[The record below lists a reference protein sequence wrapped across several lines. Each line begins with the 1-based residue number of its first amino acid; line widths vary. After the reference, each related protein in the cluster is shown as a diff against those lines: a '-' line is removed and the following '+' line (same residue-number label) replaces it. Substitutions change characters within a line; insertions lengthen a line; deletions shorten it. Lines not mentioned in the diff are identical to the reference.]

1 MTVEIVAS
9 GHVETPADRFR
20 VTGSA
25 LACAATQAE
34 ADALLAQ
41 KVAAIARSMAA
52 IGVEKSVAQDKP
64 SIAGMMGSMMGAR
77 GAGACNGADAAFLDD
92 AKAMDKPATPVA
104 ASTRLSFDARDRA
117 TAAGA
122 IAALKAAD
130 AKPSDKVLPVLLND
144 TEARRAAK
152 QMALRTARIEADAYA
167 ALLGLK
173 GATLTKIS
181 ELGLARFHHPDGEDA
196 GNFGCGRNGQGR
208 DGRDA
213 DRRVRT
219 GAIEVW
225 KGTTVS
231 PYESR
236 SGRYALRSDRSRPYS
251 GIVLFRD
258 RTFVR
263 NSGLKG
269 FGRIPTIRLMRF
281 LALVRLGNIISGRAA
296 A

>member
-1 MTVEIVAS
+1 MVMVSVIGMLLAAAGPPPVTVEIVAS

-64 SIAGMMGSMMGAR
+64 SIAGMMGSIMGAR
-77 GAGACNGADAAFLDD
+77 GVGACNGADATFLDD

-104 ASTRLSFDARDRA
+104 ASTLLSFDARDRA
-117 TAAGA
+117 AAARA

-152 QMALRTARIEADAYA
+152 QMALRKARIEADAYA
-167 ALLGLK
+167 APLGLK

-181 ELGLARFHHPDGEDA
+181 ERQDWGSLDFVAQMVKTLG
-196 GNFGCGRNGQGR
+196 
-208 DGRDA
+208 
-213 DRRVRT
+213 
-219 GAIEVW
+219 I
-225 KGTTVS
+225 
-231 PYESR
+231 
-236 SGRYALRSDRSRPYS
+236 SD
-251 GIVLFRD
+251 
-258 RTFVR
+258 
-263 NSGLKG
+263 
-269 FGRIPTIRLMRF
+269 
-281 LALVRLGNIISGRAA
+281 AA
-296 A
+296 ATDEVATDVTLTVEFELGR